1 MNVLSD
7 NLKRCILFK
16 DMNSEDLSNFLNMS
30 NYIIKKYL
38 KGNMV
43 VLEDS
48 KCEEFGILLEG
59 LLEAQT
65 LYPSGKL
72 LTFAQLK
79 PVETFGEAILF
90 SETNKIPV
98 TIGAIKDSKIMF
110 IKKEDLINCLTNCHK
125 FMENFL
131 ELLSNK
137 LLILNKKVK
146 MLSLESI
153 RKKIGNFL
161 REEYKK
167 QKSNII
173 KVSLSRKEMAEH
185 MGIQRPSLSRELIKM
200 REEGIIEF
208 DRKVIV
214 IKDVRALNKLSPLN
228 YEDLFK
234 KNRLNRY

>member
-1 MNVLSD
+1 V
-7 NLKRCILFK
+7 
-16 DMNSEDLSNFLNMS
+16 
-30 NYIIKKYL
+30 
-38 KGNMV
+38 
-43 VLEDS
+43 
-48 KCEEFGILLEG
+48 
-59 LLEAQT
+59 QT

-90 SETNKIPV
+90 SKMNKFPA

-110 IKKEDLINCLTNCHK
+110 LKKENLINCLTNCHK

-153 RKKIGNFL
+153 RKKIENFL
-161 REEYKK
+161 MEEYKK
-167 QKSNII
+167 QGSNII

-200 REEGIIEF
+200 RKEGIIEF
-208 DRKVIV
+208 DKKVII
-214 IKDVRALNKLSPLN
+214 IKDIGALSK
-228 YEDLFK
+228 F
-234 KNRLNRY
+234 

>member
-16 DMNSEDLSNFLNMS
+16 DIKYEDLSNFLNMS
-30 NYIIKKYL
+30 NYTIKKYP
-38 KGNMV
+38 KGNV
-43 VLEDS
+43 VVIEGS
-48 KCEEFGILLEG
+48 GCEELGILLEG
-59 LLEAQT
+59 LLEVQT

-72 LTFAQLK
+72 LTLAQLK

-90 SETNKIPV
+90 SKMNKFPA
-98 TIGAIKDSKIMF
+98 TIEVIKDSKIMF
-110 IKKEDLINCLTNCHK
+110 IKKENLINCLTNCHK

-153 RKKIGNFL
+153 RKKIENFL
-161 REEYKK
+161 MEEYKK
-167 QKSNII
+167 QGSNII
-173 KVSLSRKEMAEH
+173 KLSLSRKEMAEH

-208 DRKVIV
+208 DKKVII
-214 IKDVRALNKLSPLN
+214 IKDMKALSK
-228 YEDLFK
+228 F
-234 KNRLNRY
+234 

>member
-16 DMNSEDLSNFLNMS
+16 DIKYEDFSNFLNMS
-30 NYIIKKYL
+30 NYTIKKYPE
-38 KGNMV
+38 GNV
-43 VLEDS
+43 VVIEGS
-48 KCEEFGILLEG
+48 ECEELGILLEG
-59 LLEAQT
+59 LLEVQT
-65 LYPSGKL
+65 FYPSGKL
-72 LTFAQLK
+72 LTFARLK
-79 PVETFGEAILF
+79 PVEIFGEAILF
-90 SETNKIPV
+90 SKVNKFPA

-110 IKKEDLINCLTNCHK
+110 IKKENLISCLTNCHK

-161 REEYKK
+161 MEEYKK

-200 REEGIIEF
+200 RDAGIIDFNRE
-208 DRKVIV
+208 VII
-214 IKDVRALNKLSPLN
+214 IKDMAALSK
-228 YEDLFK
+228 F
-234 KNRLNRY
+234 

>member
-7 NLKRCILFK
+7 NLKRCILYK
-16 DMNSEDLSNFLNMS
+16 DMEREDLSNFLNMS
-30 NYIIKKYL
+30 KYTIKKYP
-38 KGNMV
+38 KGNV
-43 VLEDS
+43 VVIEGS
-48 KCEEFGILLEG
+48 KCEELGILLEG
-59 LLEAQT
+59 LLEVQT

-72 LTFAQLK
+72 LTFVQLK

-90 SETNKIPV
+90 SKMNKFPA
-98 TIGAIKDSKIMF
+98 TIEAIKDSKIMF
-110 IKKEDLINCLTNCHK
+110 IKKENLINCLTNCHK

-153 RKKIGNFL
+153 RKKIGSFL
-161 REEYKK
+161 MEEYNK
-167 QKSNII
+167 QGSNII

-200 REEGIIEF
+200 RDAGIIDFNRE
-208 DRKVIV
+208 VII
-214 IKDVRALNKLSPLN
+214 IKDMAALSK
-228 YEDLFK
+228 F
-234 KNRLNRY
+234 

>member
-16 DMNSEDLSNFLNMS
+16 DIKYEDLSNFLNMS
-30 NYIIKKYL
+30 NYTIKKYP

-43 VLEDS
+43 VFEGS
-48 KCEEFGILLEG
+48 KCEELGILLEG
-59 LLEAQT
+59 LLEAQA

-72 LTFAQLK
+72 LTLTRLK
-79 PVETFGEAILF
+79 PVEIFGEAILF
-90 SETNKIPV
+90 SKMNKFPA
-98 TIGAIKDSKIMF
+98 TIEVIKDSKIMF

-137 LLILNKKVK
+137 LLMLNKKVK

-153 RKKIGNFL
+153 RQKIENFL

-200 REEGIIEF
+200 RDAGIIDFNKE
-208 DRKVIV
+208 VII
-214 IKDVRALNKLSPLN
+214 IKDMAVLSKL
-228 YEDLFK
+228 
-234 KNRLNRY
+234 

>member
-16 DMNSEDLSNFLNMS
+16 DIKYEDLSNFLNMS
-30 NYIIKKYL
+30 NYTIKKYP
-38 KGNMV
+38 KGNV
-43 VLEDS
+43 VVIEGS
-48 KCEEFGILLEG
+48 RCEELGILLEG
-59 LLEAQT
+59 LLEVQT

-72 LTFAQLK
+72 LTLAQLK

-90 SETNKIPV
+90 SKMNKFPATV
-98 TIGAIKDSKIMF
+98 GAIKDSKIMF
-110 IKKEDLINCLTNCHK
+110 IKKENLINCLTNCHK

-153 RKKIGNFL
+153 RKKIENFL
-161 REEYKK
+161 MEEYKK
-167 QKSNII
+167 QGSNII

-200 REEGIIEF
+200 RDAGIIDFNRE
-208 DRKVIV
+208 VII
-214 IKDVRALNKLSPLN
+214 IKDMAALSKL
-228 YEDLFK
+228 
-234 KNRLNRY
+234 

>member
-1 MNVLSD
+1 MNALSD

-16 DMNSEDLSNFLNMS
+16 DMEYEDLSNFLNLS
-30 NYIIKKYL
+30 NYTIKKYS
-38 KGNMV
+38 KGNV
-43 VLEDS
+43 VVIEDS
-48 KCEEFGILLEG
+48 RCEELGILLEG
-59 LLEAQT
+59 LLEVQT

-90 SETNKIPV
+90 SKMNKFPV

-110 IKKEDLINCLTNCHK
+110 IKKENLINCLTNCHK

-153 RKKIGNFL
+153 RKKIENFL
-161 REEYKK
+161 MEEYKK
-167 QKSNII
+167 QGSNVI

-200 REEGIIEF
+200 RKEGIIEF
-208 DRKVIV
+208 DKKIII
-214 IKDVRALNKLSPLN
+214 IKDMGALSK
-228 YEDLFK
+228 F
-234 KNRLNRY
+234 

>member
-1 MNVLSD
+1 MLPIYSPEVLNMNVLSD

-16 DMNSEDLSNFLNMS
+16 DIKYEDLSNFLNMS
-30 NYIIKKYL
+30 NYIIKKYP

-43 VLEDS
+43 VIEGGNF
-48 KCEEFGILLEG
+48 EELGILLEG
-59 LLEAQT
+59 LLEVQT

-79 PVETFGEAILF
+79 PVETFGEAIIF
-90 SETNKIPV
+90 SKMNKFPA
-98 TIGAIKDSKIMF
+98 TIVAIKDSKIMF
-110 IKKEDLINCLTNCHK
+110 INKEDLISCLTNCHK

-131 ELLSNK
+131 KLLSNK
-137 LLILNKKVK
+137 LLMLNKKVK

-167 QKSNII
+167 QGSNII

-200 REEGIIEF
+200 RKEGIIEF
-208 DRKVIV
+208 DKKVII
-214 IKDVRALNKLSPLN
+214 IKDMRALSKL
-228 YEDLFK
+228 
-234 KNRLNRY
+234 

>member
-16 DMNSEDLSNFLNMS
+16 DIKYEDLSNFLNMS
-30 NYIIKKYL
+30 NYIIKKYP

-43 VLEDS
+43 VIEGGNF
-48 KCEEFGILLEG
+48 EELGILLEG
-59 LLEAQT
+59 LLEVQT

-79 PVETFGEAILF
+79 PVETFGEAIIF
-90 SETNKIPV
+90 SKMNKFPA
-98 TIGAIKDSKIMF
+98 TIVAIKDSKIMF
-110 IKKEDLINCLTNCHK
+110 INKEDLISCLTNCHK

-131 ELLSNK
+131 KLLSNK
-137 LLILNKKVK
+137 LLMLNKKVK

-167 QKSNII
+167 QGSNII
-173 KVSLSRKEMAEH
+173 KVSLSRKEIAEH

-200 REEGIIEF
+200 RKEGIIEF
-208 DRKVIV
+208 DKKVII
-214 IKDVRALNKLSPLN
+214 IKDMGALSKL
-228 YEDLFK
+228 
-234 KNRLNRY
+234 

>member
-16 DMNSEDLSNFLNMS
+16 DIKYEDLSNFLNMS
-30 NYIIKKYL
+30 NYTIKKYP
-38 KGNMV
+38 KGNV
-43 VLEDS
+43 VVIEGS
-48 KCEEFGILLEG
+48 RCEELGILLEG
-59 LLEAQT
+59 LLEVQT

-72 LTFAQLK
+72 LTLAQLK

-90 SETNKIPV
+90 SKMNKFPATV
-98 TIGAIKDSKIMF
+98 GAIKDSKIMF
-110 IKKEDLINCLTNCHK
+110 IKKENLINCLTNCHK
-125 FMENFL
+125 FMENFF

-153 RKKIGNFL
+153 RKKIENFL
-161 REEYKK
+161 MEEYKK
-167 QKSNII
+167 QGSNII

-200 REEGIIEF
+200 REEGIIKF
-208 DRKVIV
+208 DKKLII
-214 IKDVRALNKLSPLN
+214 IKNIEALSK
-228 YEDLFK
+228 F
-234 KNRLNRY
+234 

>member
-16 DMNSEDLSNFLNMS
+16 DMEYEDLSNFLNIS
-30 NYIIKKYL
+30 NYTIKKYS
-38 KGNMV
+38 KGNV
-43 VLEDS
+43 VVIEGS
-48 KCEEFGILLEG
+48 KCEELGILLEG
-59 LLEAQT
+59 LLEAQA

-72 LTFAQLK
+72 LTLTRLK
-79 PVETFGEAILF
+79 PVEIFGEAVLF
-90 SETNKIPV
+90 SKMNEFPA

-110 IKKEDLINCLTNCHK
+110 IKKGKLINCLTNCHK

-146 MLSLESI
+146 MLSLGSI
-153 RKKIGNFL
+153 RQKIGNFL
-161 REEYKK
+161 MEEYKK
-167 QKSNII
+167 KGSNVI

-208 DRKVIV
+208 DKKVII
-214 IKDVRALNKLSPLN
+214 IKDMGALNR
-228 YEDLFK
+228 F
-234 KNRLNRY
+234 

>member
-16 DMNSEDLSNFLNMS
+16 DIKYEDLSNFLNMS
-30 NYIIKKYL
+30 NYIIKKYP

-43 VLEDS
+43 VFEGS
-48 KCEEFGILLEG
+48 KCEELGILLEG
-59 LLEAQT
+59 LLEAQA

-72 LTFAQLK
+72 LTLTRLK
-79 PVETFGEAILF
+79 PVEIFGEAILF
-90 SETNKIPV
+90 SKMSKFPA
-98 TIGAIKDSKIMF
+98 TIEAIKDSKIMF

-137 LLILNKKVK
+137 LLMLNKKVK

-153 RKKIGNFL
+153 RQKIENFL

-200 REEGIIEF
+200 RDAGIIDFNKE
-208 DRKVIV
+208 VIL
-214 IKDVRALNKLSPLN
+214 IKDMVVLSKL
-228 YEDLFK
+228 
-234 KNRLNRY
+234 

>member
-1 MNVLSD
+1 MLPIYSPGILNMNVLSD

-16 DMNSEDLSNFLNMS
+16 DIKYEDLSNFFNMS
-30 NYIIKKYL
+30 NYTIKKYPE
-38 KGNMV
+38 GNMV
-43 VLEDS
+43 VIEGS
-48 KCEEFGILLEG
+48 ECEELGILLEG
-59 LLEAQT
+59 LLEVQT
-65 LYPSGKL
+65 FYPSGKL

-79 PVETFGEAILF
+79 PVETFGEAIIF
-90 SETNKIPV
+90 SKMNKFPA

-110 IKKEDLINCLTNCHK
+110 IKKENLINCLTNCHK

-153 RKKIGNFL
+153 RKKIENFL
-161 REEYKK
+161 MEEYKK
-167 QKSNII
+167 QGSNII

-200 REEGIIEF
+200 REAGIIDFNRE
-208 DRKVIV
+208 VII
-214 IKDVRALNKLSPLN
+214 IKDMAALSK
-228 YEDLFK
+228 F
-234 KNRLNRY
+234 

>member
-16 DMNSEDLSNFLNMS
+16 DIKYEDLSNFLNMS
-30 NYIIKKYL
+30 NYTIKKYP

-43 VLEDS
+43 VFEGS
-48 KCEEFGILLEG
+48 KCEELGILLEG
-59 LLEAQT
+59 LLEAQA

-72 LTFAQLK
+72 LTLTRLK
-79 PVETFGEAILF
+79 PVEIFGEAILF
-90 SETNKIPV
+90 SKMNKFPA

-137 LLILNKKVK
+137 LLILNKKIK

-161 REEYKK
+161 REEHKK
-167 QKSNII
+167 QGSNII

-200 REEGIIEF
+200 RDSGIIDFNRE
-208 DRKVIV
+208 VII
-214 IKDVRALNKLSPLN
+214 IKDMSALSKL
-228 YEDLFK
+228 
-234 KNRLNRY
+234 

>member
-16 DMNSEDLSNFLNMS
+16 DMKYEDLSNFLNMS
-30 NYIIKKYL
+30 NYTIKKYP
-38 KGNMV
+38 KGRMV
-43 VLEDS
+43 VIEDS
-48 KCEEFGILLEG
+48 GCEELGILLEG
-59 LLEAQT
+59 LLEVQT

-72 LTFAQLK
+72 LTFSQLK

-90 SETNKIPV
+90 SKMNKFPA
-98 TIGAIKDSKIMF
+98 TIGAVKDSKIMF
-110 IKKEDLINCLTNCHK
+110 IKKENLINCLTNCHK

-146 MLSLESI
+146 MLSLENI
-153 RKKIGNFL
+153 RKKIENFL
-161 REEYKK
+161 MEEYKK
-167 QKSNII
+167 QGSNII

-200 REEGIIEF
+200 RKEGIIEF
-208 DRKVIV
+208 EKKVII
-214 IKDVRALNKLSPLN
+214 IKDMKALSK
-228 YEDLFK
+228 F
-234 KNRLNRY
+234 

>member
-16 DMNSEDLSNFLNMS
+16 DVKYEDLSNFLNMS
-30 NYIIKKYL
+30 KYTIKKYP

-43 VLEDS
+43 VIEGN
-48 KCEEFGILLEG
+48 KCEELGILLEG

-72 LTFAQLK
+72 LTFVQLK

-90 SETNKIPV
+90 SKMNKFPA

-110 IKKEDLINCLTNCHK
+110 IKKENLISCLTNCHK

-146 MLSLESI
+146 MLSLENI
-153 RKKIGNFL
+153 RKKIENFL
-161 REEYKK
+161 MEEYKK
-167 QKSNII
+167 QGSNII
-173 KVSLSRKEMAEH
+173 EVSLSRKEMAEH

-208 DRKVIV
+208 DKKVI
-214 IKDVRALNKLSPLN
+214 IINDMESLS
-228 YEDLFK
+228 
-234 KNRLNRY
+234 

>member
-1 MNVLSD
+1 MLPIYSLEVLNMNVLSD

-16 DMNSEDLSNFLNMS
+16 DMKYEDLSNFLNMS
-30 NYIIKKYL
+30 NYTIKKYPE
-38 KGNMV
+38 GNV
-43 VLEDS
+43 VVIEGS
-48 KCEEFGILLEG
+48 KCEELGILLEG
-59 LLEAQT
+59 LLEVQT

-72 LTFAQLK
+72 LTLAQLK
-79 PVETFGEAILF
+79 PVEIFGEAILF
-90 SETNKIPV
+90 SKVNKFPA

-110 IKKEDLINCLTNCHK
+110 IKKENLISCLTNCHK

-161 REEYKK
+161 MEEYKK
-167 QKSNII
+167 QGSNII

-200 REEGIIEF
+200 RDAGIIDFNRE
-208 DRKVIV
+208 VII
-214 IKDVRALNKLSPLN
+214 IKDMAALSK
-228 YEDLFK
+228 F
-234 KNRLNRY
+234 

>member
-16 DMNSEDLSNFLNMS
+16 DIKYEDLSNFLNMS
-30 NYIIKKYL
+30 NYIIKKYP

-43 VLEDS
+43 VIEGGNF
-48 KCEEFGILLEG
+48 EELGILLEG
-59 LLEAQT
+59 LLEVQT

-79 PVETFGEAILF
+79 PVETFGEAIIF
-90 SETNKIPV
+90 SKMNKFPA
-98 TIGAIKDSKIMF
+98 TIVAIKDSKIMF
-110 IKKEDLINCLTNCHK
+110 INKEDLISCLTNCHK

-131 ELLSNK
+131 KLLSNK
-137 LLILNKKVK
+137 LLMLNKKVK

-161 REEYKK
+161 KEEYKK
-167 QKSNII
+167 QGSNII

-200 REEGIIEF
+200 RKEGIIEF
-208 DRKVIV
+208 DKKVII
-214 IKDVRALNKLSPLN
+214 IKDMRALSKL
-228 YEDLFK
+228 
-234 KNRLNRY
+234 

>member
-16 DMNSEDLSNFLNMS
+16 DIKYEDLSNFLNMS
-30 NYIIKKYL
+30 NYTIKKYP

-43 VLEDS
+43 VIEGGNF
-48 KCEEFGILLEG
+48 EELGILLEG
-59 LLEAQT
+59 LLEVQT

-79 PVETFGEAILF
+79 PVETFGEAIIF
-90 SETNKIPV
+90 SKMNKFPA
-98 TIGAIKDSKIMF
+98 TIVAIKDSKIMF
-110 IKKEDLINCLTNCHK
+110 INKEDLISCLTNCHK

-137 LLILNKKVK
+137 LLMLNKKVK

-161 REEYKK
+161 KEEYKK
-167 QKSNII
+167 QGSNII

-200 REEGIIEF
+200 RKEGIIEF
-208 DRKVIV
+208 DKKVII
-214 IKDVRALNKLSPLN
+214 IKDMRALSKL
-228 YEDLFK
+228 
-234 KNRLNRY
+234 

>member
-7 NLKRCILFK
+7 NLKRCILYK
-16 DMNSEDLSNFLNMS
+16 DMEREDLSNFLNMS
-30 NYIIKKYL
+30 NYTIKKYP
-38 KGNMV
+38 KGNV
-43 VLEDS
+43 VVIEGS
-48 KCEEFGILLEG
+48 KCEELGILLEG
-59 LLEAQT
+59 LLEVQT

-72 LTFAQLK
+72 LTFVQLK

-90 SETNKIPV
+90 SKMNKFPA
-98 TIGAIKDSKIMF
+98 TIEAIKDSKIMF
-110 IKKEDLINCLTNCHK
+110 IKKENLINCLTNCHK

-153 RKKIGNFL
+153 RKKIGSFL
-161 REEYKK
+161 MEEYNK
-167 QKSNII
+167 QGSNII

-200 REEGIIEF
+200 RDAGIIDFNRE
-208 DRKVIV
+208 III
-214 IKDVRALNKLSPLN
+214 IKDMAALSK
-228 YEDLFK
+228 F
-234 KNRLNRY
+234 

>member
-16 DMNSEDLSNFLNMS
+16 DMKCEDLSNFLNMS
-30 NYIIKKYL
+30 NYTIKKYP
-38 KGNMV
+38 KGNV
-43 VLEDS
+43 VAIEGS
-48 KCEEFGILLEG
+48 KCEELGILLEG
-59 LLEAQT
+59 VLEAQA

-72 LTFAQLK
+72 LTLAQLK

-90 SETNKIPV
+90 SKMNKFPA

-110 IKKEDLINCLTNCHK
+110 IKKKDLINCLTNCHK

-161 REEYKK
+161 MEEYNK
-167 QKSNII
+167 QGSNII

-200 REEGIIEF
+200 RDAGIIDFNRE
-208 DRKVIV
+208 VII
-214 IKDVRALNKLSPLN
+214 IKDMAALSKL
-228 YEDLFK
+228 
-234 KNRLNRY
+234 

>member
-1 MNVLSD
+1 MNVLLN

-16 DMNSEDLSNFLNMS
+16 DMKCEDLSNFLNMF
-30 NYIIKKYL
+30 NYTIEKYP
-38 KGNMV
+38 KGSV
-43 VLEDS
+43 VVIENS
-48 KCEEFGILLEG
+48 KCEELGILLEG
-59 LLEAQT
+59 LLEAQA

-72 LTFAQLK
+72 LTLSRLK

-90 SETNKIPV
+90 SKMNKFPA
-98 TIGAIKDSKIMF
+98 TIGAIKDSNIMF
-110 IKKEDLINCLTNCHK
+110 IKKENLINCLTNCHK

-146 MLSLESI
+146 MLSLENI

-161 REEYKK
+161 MEEYNKHG
-167 QKSNII
+167 SNTI

-200 REEGIIEF
+200 RKEGIIEF
-208 DRKVIV
+208 DKKVII
-214 IKDVRALNKLSPLN
+214 IKDMRALSKILT
-228 YEDLFK
+228 D
-234 KNRLNRY
+234 

>member
-1 MNVLSD
+1 ME
-7 NLKRCILFK
+7 R
-16 DMNSEDLSNFLNMS
+16 EDLSNFLNMS
-30 NYIIKKYL
+30 NYTIKKYP
-38 KGNMV
+38 KGNV
-43 VLEDS
+43 VVIEGS
-48 KCEEFGILLEG
+48 KCEELGILLEG
-59 LLEAQT
+59 LLEVQT

-90 SETNKIPV
+90 SKMNKFPA
-98 TIGAIKDSKIMF
+98 TIEAIKDSKILF
-110 IKKEDLINCLTNCHK
+110 IKKDNLINCLTNCHK

-153 RKKIGNFL
+153 RKKIGSFL
-161 REEYKK
+161 MEEYNK
-167 QKSNII
+167 QGSNII

-200 REEGIIEF
+200 RDAGIIDFNRE
-208 DRKVIV
+208 VII
-214 IKDVRALNKLSPLN
+214 IKDMAALSK
-228 YEDLFK
+228 F
-234 KNRLNRY
+234 

>member
-7 NLKRCILFK
+7 NLKRCILYK
-16 DMNSEDLSNFLNMS
+16 DMEREDLSNFLNMS
-30 NYIIKKYL
+30 KYTIKKYP
-38 KGNMV
+38 KGNV
-43 VLEDS
+43 VVIEGS
-48 KCEEFGILLEG
+48 KCEELGILLEG
-59 LLEAQT
+59 LLEVQT

-72 LTFAQLK
+72 LTFVQLK

-90 SETNKIPV
+90 SKMNKFPA
-98 TIGAIKDSKIMF
+98 TIEAIKDSKIMF
-110 IKKEDLINCLTNCHK
+110 IKKENLINCLTNCHK

-153 RKKIGNFL
+153 RKKIGSFL
-161 REEYKK
+161 MEEYNK
-167 QKSNII
+167 QGSNII

-200 REEGIIEF
+200 RDAGIIDFNRE
-208 DRKVIV
+208 III
-214 IKDVRALNKLSPLN
+214 IKDMAALSK
-228 YEDLFK
+228 F
-234 KNRLNRY
+234 

>member
-7 NLKRCILFK
+7 NLKRCILFRDIK
-16 DMNSEDLSNFLNMS
+16 YEDLSNFLNMS
-30 NYIIKKYL
+30 NYTIKKYPE
-38 KGNMV
+38 GNLV
-43 VLEDS
+43 VIEGS
-48 KCEEFGILLEG
+48 KCEELGILLEG
-59 LLEAQT
+59 LLEVQT

-72 LTFAQLK
+72 LTFSQLK
-79 PVETFGEAILF
+79 PVEIFGEAILF
-90 SETNKIPV
+90 SKANKFPA
-98 TIGAIKDSKIMF
+98 TIGAIRDSKIMF
-110 IKKEDLINCLTNCHK
+110 IKKEDLISCLTNCHK
-125 FMENFL
+125 FMESFL

-167 QKSNII
+167 QGSNTI

-200 REEGIIEF
+200 RKEGIIEF
-208 DRKVIV
+208 DKKVII
-214 IKDVRALNKLSPLN
+214 IKDMGVLSK
-228 YEDLFK
+228 F
-234 KNRLNRY
+234 